1 MTEFA
6 PGMRTIIRDEEWMI
20 RKVETN
26 TLGNKTLY
34 CVGISP
40 LVKDRESIF
49 LTDLEDIK
57 VVNPADVK
65 LVFDHSPHYKRSLLY
80 LESQWRQKIPTD
92 TNIHVGWKAAMDP
105 MPYQLDPTKMALQK
119 TRQRILIADTVGL
132 GKTL

>member
-1 MTEFA
+1 MTEYA

-49 LTDLEDIK
+49 LTDLEEIK
-57 VVNPADVK
+57 VVDPADVK
-65 LVFDHSPHYKRSLLY
+65 LVTDHSSHYKRSLLY

-92 TNIHVGWKAAMDP
+92 TNIHVGWKAAMDT
-105 MPYQLDPTKMALQK
+105 D
-119 TRQRILIADTVGL
+119 
-132 GKTL
+132 